1 MSAAEYASS
10 KILPRFQ
17 NSRTNVISV
26 TFQDSSLE
34 KLEKLSS
41 FTYLPSTMAAKKF
54 RPSFFRH
61 FKKIDVVHSLL
72 SL

>member
-1 MSAAEYASS
+1 MKKTNSYLYNYVVM
-10 KILPRFQ
+10 KVILF
-17 NSRTNVISV
+17 STNLQQIS
-26 TFQDSSLE
+26 E
-34 KLEKLSS
+34 KKS
-41 FTYLPSTMAAKKF
+41 FITCCTMAAKKF